1 MQASIVALK
10 ETAAVLELA
19 ETITT
24 CALKQ
29 AMCDAAAQA
38 LLDVA
43 SELRPEPQEER
54 GPSLYNQFISEMTD
68 PTKKALPKTPP
79 KQRFHILATLW
90 TRHKNLGDLQDIKAA
105 ATKDLKTFVPVY
117 KVDITG

>member
-1 MQASIVALK
+1 MSIVALK

-24 CALKQ
+24 SALKQ
-29 AMCDAAAQA
+29 AMREA
-38 LLDVA
+38 VA
-43 SELRPEPQEER
+43 ETLMAVVTELSAKEPEETR

-68 PTKKALPKTPP
+68 PAKKALPMKTP
-79 KQRFHILATLW
+79 KERFHILATLW

-105 ATKDLKTFVPVY
+105 VTKDLKAFVPVY

>member
-1 MQASIVALK
+1 MSIVTLK

-24 CALKQ
+24 SALKH
-29 AMCDAAAQA
+29 AMHEA
-38 LLDVA
+38 VA
-43 SELRPEPQEER
+43 ETLMAVATELSGKEPETR

-68 PTKKALPKTPP
+68 PAKKALPKTPA

-105 ATKDLKTFVPVY
+105 VTKDLKAFVPVY